1 MAESKP
7 LNLLD
12 LSFVLM
18 ETRQTPMHVAG
29 LQTFVPP
36 ADAPRDFPKQV
47 YEYLRRFPVTTPPFN
62 YVLRGIGAGRLLPSF
77 EVADKVDLDYHLRH
91 SALPYPG
98 GERELGMVVSR
109 LHSNAMDLDRPLWE
123 IHLIEGLHGGRFAL
137 YAKLHHSLAD
147 GVSGVGMLNYSDDP
161 ATSETPP
168 VWAATRPASAT
179 TAREGAL
186 SPGTF
191 GAFGQVSAA
200 VLNQARALPD
210 LFRGLLGTAQAAIG
224 LKPDPEFASLAEA
237 PRTMFNVNVTPQR
250 RVATQST
257 PLVRL
262 KRIGE
267 AAGGSVNDVL
277 LAACSA
283 AMRRYLIE
291 HDALPER
298 TLIASVP
305 VALPRD
311 ITQPGGGGNAV
322 SFANVRLGTDVEDV
336 RARFEIIRRSS
347 TVGREYLKHM
357 SQTALIGYT
366 VLISSPQMLTRVPAI
381 GARVPP
387 IYNVIISNV
396 PGPRA
401 KLYFLG
407 AQMEAYYP
415 ISALAHGQALNVTVL
430 SYAGGLY
437 FGFTGC
443 AERVPHLQRLA
454 VYTGEAID
462 ELERTF
468 LAPSSEA
475 ATRATGAAGRAAPR
489 SRRKVARVGVA
500 AVTRKPKAPRPTKP
514 ATASSRAARTVSRAA
529 KDAARVPKPRGPE
542 AAAAA
547 AAVDVAPRKRGRRPR
562 SSTTA

>member
-1 MAESKP
+1 MAYSKP

-36 ADAPRDFPKQV
+36 ADAPRDYTRQV
-47 YEYLRRFPVTTPPFN
+47 YEYLRSFPVTAAPFN

-77 EVADKVDLDYHLRH
+77 EVAEKVDLEYHLRH

-98 GERELGMVVSR
+98 GERELGVLVSR
-109 LHSNAMDLDRPLWE
+109 LHSNPMDLDRPLWE

-147 GVSGVGMLNYSDDP
+147 GISGVGLLNYSEDP
-161 ATSETPP
+161 GASETPP
-168 VWAATRPASAT
+168 VWAAERPHK
-179 TAREGAL
+179 ARAGAP
-186 SPGTF
+186 PGTL
-191 GAFGQVSAA
+191 GAIGQVSA
-200 VLNQARALPD
+200 VMRSQARAIPD
-210 LFRGLLGTAQAAIG
+210 LLKGLMGSAQAAIG

-237 PRTMFNVNVTPQR
+237 PRTLFNVNVTPQR
-250 RVATQST
+250 RVATQATS
-257 PLVRL
+257 LARM
-262 KRIGE
+262 KAIGE
-267 AAGGSVNDVL
+267 AAGGSLNDVL

-283 AMRRYLIE
+283 AIRRYLAE
-291 HDALPER
+291 MDALPR
-298 TLIASVP
+298 KSLIASIP

-311 ITQPGGGGNAV
+311 TSQPGGGGNAI
-322 SFANVRLGTDVEDV
+322 SFANVKLGTDIDDV
-336 RARFEIIRRSS
+336 RARFEVIRRSS
-347 TVGREYLKHM
+347 SAGRDHLKQMGH
-357 SQTALIGYT
+357 SALMAYT

-396 PGPRA
+396 PGPRR

-407 AQMEAYYP
+407 AEMEAYYP
-415 ISALAHGQALNVTVL
+415 ISALAHGQALNITVL

-443 AERVPHLQRLA
+443 ADKAPHLQRLA
-454 VYTGEAID
+454 VYTGEALD

-468 LAPSSEA
+468 AAEPA
-475 ATRATGAAGRAAPR
+475 ATTAPAKKRKTAAKPR
-489 SRRKVARVGVA
+489 RRK
-500 AVTRKPKAPRPTKP
+500 K
-514 ATASSRAARTVSRAA
+514 
-529 KDAARVPKPRGPE
+529 
-542 AAAAA
+542 AAA
-547 AAVDVAPRKRGRRPR
+547 
-562 SSTTA
+562 